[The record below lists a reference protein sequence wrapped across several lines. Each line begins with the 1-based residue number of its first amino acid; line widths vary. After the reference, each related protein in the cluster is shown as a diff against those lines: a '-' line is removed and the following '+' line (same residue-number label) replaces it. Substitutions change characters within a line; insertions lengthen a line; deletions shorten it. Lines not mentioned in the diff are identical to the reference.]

1 MSAVAT
7 FNSLKATSVPEFTRD
22 PAAVLEKLGTPLEVS
37 FDWSA
42 YVILPVLELLGDR
55 GITLH
60 TSQYDRLLD
69 DVPED
74 DDRFTVLLT
83 PQHREFLPRL
93 DPDAFDD
100 AEFRDRFAEDRIEL
114 DPAEAGAAGRDVIVL
129 LHDCVA
135 EVADDEVIVVRIG

>member
-7 FNSLKATSVPEFTRD
+7 FNSLKAASVPEFTRD
-22 PAAVLEKLGTPLEVS
+22 PAAVLEKLGTPLRVS

-60 TSQYDRLLD
+60 TSEHEQLLH

-74 DDRFTVLLT
+74 DDKFTVLLT
-83 PQHREFLPRL
+83 PGHRTFLPRL
-93 DPDAFDD
+93 DPDAFGD
-100 AEFRDRFAEDRIEL
+100 AEFRDRFAEDRIDI
-114 DPAEAGAAGRDVIVL
+114 DPADAGAAGRDVIIL

-135 EVADDEVIVVRIG
+135 DVADDEVMVIRIG

>member
-1 MSAVAT
+1 MAT
-7 FNSLKATSVPEFTRD
+7 FNSLKATSLAEFTRD
-22 PAAVLEKLGTPLEVS
+22 PAAALEKLGTPLVVS

-55 GITLH
+55 GVTLH
-60 TSQYDRLLD
+60 SSQYDRLLD

-83 PQHREFLPRL
+83 PQHREFLPSL
-93 DPDAFDD
+93 DPDAFSD
-100 AEFRDRFAEDRIEL
+100 AEFRDRFAEDRIDF

-135 EVADDEVIVVRIG
+135 EVADDEVIVIRIG

>member
-7 FNSLKATSVPEFTRD
+7 FTSLKAASVPEFTRD
-22 PAAVLEKLGTPLEVS
+22 PAAVLEKLGTPLRVS

-60 TSQYDRLLD
+60 TSEHDQLLH

-74 DDRFTVLLT
+74 DEWFTVLLT
-83 PQHREFLPRL
+83 PQHRAFLPRL
-93 DPDAFDD
+93 DPDTFGD
-100 AEFRDRFAEDRIEL
+100 AEFRDRFAEDRIEFGL
-114 DPAEAGAAGRDVIVL
+114 AEAGAAGRDVIIL

-135 EVADDEVIVVRIG
+135 DVADDEVIVIRIG

>member
-1 MSAVAT
+1 MAS
-7 FNSLKATSVPEFTRD
+7 FSSLKATDVAEFTRD

-37 FDWSA
+37 FDWPA
-42 YVILPVLELLGDR
+42 YVILPVLELLGDS
-55 GITLH
+55 GVTLH

-69 DVPED
+69 EVPED

-93 DPDAFDD
+93 DPDAFGD
-100 AEFRDRFAEDRIEL
+100 AEFRDRFAEDRIDL
-114 DPAEAGAAGRDVIVL
+114 DPADAGAAGRDVIVL

-135 EVADDEVIVVRIG
+135 EVADDEVIVIRIG

>member
-7 FNSLKATSVPEFTRD
+7 FSSLKAANVAEFTRD
-22 PAAVLEKLGTPLEVS
+22 PATALEKFGTPLEVS
-37 FDWSA
+37 FDWEA

-55 GITLH
+55 GVTLH
-60 TSQYDRLLD
+60 TSEYDRLLD

-83 PQHREFLPRL
+83 PQHRAFLPRL

-100 AEFRDRFAEDRIEL
+100 AEFRDRFAEDRIAL

-135 EVADDEVIVVRIG
+135 EVADDEVIVIRIG

>member
-1 MSAVAT
+1 MSAVAS
-7 FNSLKATSVPEFTRD
+7 FNSLKATNVAEFTRD

-37 FDWSA
+37 FDWPA
-42 YVILPVLELLGDR
+42 YVILPVLELLGDG

-83 PQHREFLPRL
+83 PQHREFLPGL
-93 DPDAFDD
+93 DPDAFGD
-100 AEFRDRFAEDRIEL
+100 AEFRDRFAEDRIDL
-114 DPAEAGAAGRDVIVL
+114 APADAGAAGRDVIVL

-135 EVADDEVIVVRIG
+135 EVADDEVIVIRIG

>member
-1 MSAVAT
+1 MSAVVT
-7 FNSLKATSVPEFTRD
+7 FNSLKATSVAEFTGD
-22 PAAVLEKLGTPLEVS
+22 PESVLEKLGTPLEVS

-60 TSQYDRLLD
+60 TSQYDRLLE

-74 DDRFTVLLT
+74 DDWFTVLLT
-83 PQHREFLPRL
+83 PQHREFLPQL
-93 DPDAFDD
+93 DPDMFGD
-100 AEFRDRFAEDRIEL
+100 AELRDRFAEDRLDL
-114 DPAEAGAAGRDVIVL
+114 DPQEAGAAGRDVIVL

-135 EVADDEVIVVRIG
+135 EVADDEVIVIRIG

>member
-1 MSAVAT
+1 MSAVVT

-60 TSQYDRLLD
+60 TSQYDRLLGEL
-69 DVPED
+69 PED

-83 PQHREFLPRL
+83 PQHREFLPSL

>member
-1 MSAVAT
+1 MSAVVT

-60 TSQYDRLLD
+60 TSQYDRLLGE
-69 DVPED
+69 VPED

-83 PQHREFLPRL
+83 PQHREFLPSL

-114 DPAEAGAAGRDVIVL
+114 DPAEAGAAGRDVIIL

>member
-7 FNSLKATSVPEFTRD
+7 FNSLKATAVPEFTRD
-22 PAAVLEKLGTPLEVS
+22 PAAVLEKLSTPLEVS

-60 TSQYDRLLD
+60 TSQYDRLLGD
-69 DVPED
+69 LPED

-83 PQHREFLPRL
+83 PQHREFLPGL

-100 AEFRDRFAEDRIEL
+100 AEFRDRFAEDRVEL

>member
-7 FNSLKATSVPEFTRD
+7 FNSLPAASVAEFTRD
-22 PAAVLEKLGTPLEVS
+22 PAAVLEKLGTPLRVS

-60 TSQYDRLLD
+60 TSEHDRLLD
-69 DVPED
+69 EVPED
-74 DDRFTVLLT
+74 DACFTVLLT
-83 PQHREFLPRL
+83 PQHRAFLPRL
-93 DPDAFDD
+93 DPDAFGDD
-100 AEFRDRFAEDRIEL
+100 EFRDRFAEDRIDI
-114 DPAEAGAAGRDVIVL
+114 DPAEAGAAGRDVILL

-135 EVADDEVIVVRIG
+135 DVGDDEVIVIRIG

>member
-7 FNSLKATSVPEFTRD
+7 FNSLKATSVAEFARD
-22 PAAVLEKLGTPLEVS
+22 PAAVLEKLGTPLDVS
-37 FDWSA
+37 FGWEA
-42 YVILPVLELLGDR
+42 FVILPVLELLGDR
-55 GITLH
+55 GVTLH

-69 DVPED
+69 EVPED

-83 PQHREFLPRL
+83 PQHRAFLQRL

-114 DPAEAGAAGRDVIVL
+114 DPARAGDAGRDVIVL

-135 EVADDEVIVVRIG
+135 EVADDEVIVIRIG

>member
-7 FNSLKATSVPEFTRD
+7 FNSLTATSVAEFTRD
-22 PAAVLEKLGTPLEVS
+22 PEAVLEKLGTALDVS

-55 GITLH
+55 GVTLH
-60 TSQYDRLLD
+60 TSQFDRLLD
-69 DVPED
+69 DMPED

-83 PQHREFLPRL
+83 PQHRAFLPRL
-93 DPDAFDD
+93 DPDAFTDD
-100 AEFRDRFAEDRIEL
+100 EFRDRFAEDRIDL

-135 EVADDEVIVVRIG
+135 EVADDEVIVIRIG